1 MNCWGAFAVVKLEEY
16 VEIASGDD
24 FNCALNNDGIPTCW
38 EMINGDKYPP
48 KYVYDQVA
56 VGDNHTCA
64 LTRSQPS
71 SLLGRNLYGQSNAPV
86 GLFTELSRRVPISIA
101 LLILKENFNVG
112 VEMWTI
118 NQPLL
123 LLLSPLFRFLV
134 EISML
139 VRLQIME
146 TCPAGEM
153 IHMVNHLFQQ
163 V

>member
-1 MNCWGAFAVVKLEEY
+1 MVKAMLLL
-16 VEIASGDD
+16 V
-24 FNCALNNDGIPTCW
+24 CLLN
-38 EMINGDKYPP
+38 
-48 KYVYDQVA
+48 
-56 VGDNHTCA
+56 
-64 LTRSQPS
+64 
-71 SLLGRNLYGQSNAPV
+71 
-86 GLFTELSRRVPISIA
+86 SRRVPISIV

-118 NQPLL
+118 NQPSLL
-123 LLLSPLFRFLV
+123 LRNLSFRYLV

-153 IHMVNHLFQQ
+153 IPMVNHLFQQ